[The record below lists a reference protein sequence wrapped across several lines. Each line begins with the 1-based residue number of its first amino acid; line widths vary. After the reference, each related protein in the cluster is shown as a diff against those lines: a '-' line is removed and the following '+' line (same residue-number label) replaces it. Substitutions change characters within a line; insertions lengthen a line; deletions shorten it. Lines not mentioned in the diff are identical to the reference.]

1 MGNGEKGACFV
12 CNKKG
17 HRYMQCYKNTT
28 LQKQQLTDEL
38 ETRRAIRKH
47 KWQEKNNNSLNSMEV
62 TSDPQELHH

>member
-1 MGNGEKGACFV
+1 
-12 CNKKG
+12 
-17 HRYMQCYKNTT
+17 MQCYKNTT